1 MDDPDTPRCD
11 ECGSPFHRHKSPM
24 AGLCPECAHWLY
36 GYANC
41 LHDMVDG
48 RCRRCGWDGSVSVYI
63 ANLKQGRS

>member
-1 MDDPDTPRCD
+1 
-11 ECGSPFHRHKSPM
+11 M

-48 RCRRCGWDGSVSVYI
+48 RCRRCGWDGSVSTYV